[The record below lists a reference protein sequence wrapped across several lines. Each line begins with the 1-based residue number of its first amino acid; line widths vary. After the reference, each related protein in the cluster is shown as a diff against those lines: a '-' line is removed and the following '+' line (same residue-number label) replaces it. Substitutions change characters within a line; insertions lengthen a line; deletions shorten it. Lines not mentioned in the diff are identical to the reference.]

1 MKLIEFKK
9 IIFLLAV
16 FTASI
21 SNAFNEKMEDLS
33 PEILLSELEL
43 LKTSNPTLAKEYLG
57 HLESIQE
64 ELNKEQVE
72 LFTLYS
78 AHSLAIKGDYTEAEN
93 LLMDLA
99 DSSNDLYIISR
110 SYSMLSNIFAY
121 EGKFQ
126 DAFVYSAKSVDNL
139 ENLSDKSLH
148 KFAILQ
154 NAASLFKL
162 AGLDNKAMEYS
173 RQLLRIAE
181 SQSEP
186 LRLCAANYEM
196 VSWELEHNS
205 TVMAQSRIES
215 VLEYC
220 NKANDSLLKVLTA
233 EVQAQLLLLNKKPN
247 DAVEVLLSW
256 QEEVEEIGYRKFK
269 SLYETRLSEAYSELG
284 QYNEALNY
292 GLSAYEVA
300 KELND
305 IGMLIE
311 TCRILAS
318 IYSKQN
324 DLKESVKY
332 YQEYID
338 YEKQLRFITNK
349 RKMAYYMV
357 SMRK

>member
-1 MKLIEFKK
+1 MTLVKFKEIILIFG
-9 IIFLLAV
+9 IFVSSLSY
-16 FTASI
+16 AS
-21 SNAFNEKMEDLS
+21 NEGVQDLN

-43 LKTSNPTLAKEYLG
+43 IKTSNPSLAKEYLN
-57 HLESIQE
+57 HLESIRK
-64 ELNKEQVE
+64 ELNQQQIE
-72 LFTLYS
+72 LLELYT
-78 AHSLAIKGDYTEAEN
+78 AHSLAIKGHYSEAEK
-93 LLMDLA
+93 LLIELSE
-99 DSSNDLYIISR
+99 SSSDVYIVSR
-110 SYSMLSNIFAY
+110 AYSMLSNIFAY

-126 DAFVYSAKSVDNL
+126 EAFIYSARSVDDI
-139 ENLSDKSLH
+139 ESLSDKSMH

-181 SQSEP
+181 ADDEP

-205 TVMAQSRIES
+205 TVMAQSRIENL
-215 VLEYC
+215 LEHC
-220 NKANDSLLKVLTA
+220 DKADDLLLRLLTA
-233 EVQAQLLLLNKKPN
+233 EVQAQLLLLTKKP
-247 DAVEVLLSW
+247 DQAVDILLKW
-256 QEEVEEIGYRKFK
+256 RDEVEEVGYRKFK
-269 SLYETRLSEAYSELG
+269 SLYETRLSESYAELGKYDEALEYALSAYSE
-284 QYNEALNY
+284 
-292 GLSAYEVA
+292 A

-305 IGMLIE
+305 ISMLIE
-311 TCRILAS
+311 TCRTLAS
-318 IYSKQN
+318 VYAKL
-324 DLKESVKY
+324 DELEESVKY